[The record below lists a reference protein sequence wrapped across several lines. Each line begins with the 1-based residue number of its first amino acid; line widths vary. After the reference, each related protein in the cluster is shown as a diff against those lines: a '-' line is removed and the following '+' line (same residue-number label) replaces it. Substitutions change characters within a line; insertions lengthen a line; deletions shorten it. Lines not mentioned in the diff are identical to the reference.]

1 MTLSSL
7 DIFHFL
13 VACHIVTGASGA
25 LAFWI
30 PVASRKGGPAHRKW
44 GRIFARLML
53 ATGVIAGLMA
63 TTTLIA
69 PMETHPHL
77 LQVEGFSDPQTVR
90 GIFGWMMLYLAVLT
104 VNLAWHGWLCAAPGR
119 SESTIRSWQNVALQ
133 VLLTAAALNCAVQ
146 GLRIG
151 QFLMVGISFVGFA
164 TVATNVWFMAKARP
178 TRADWIREHVKAI
191 VGTGISVYT
200 AFFAF
205 GAVRLIPQL
214 ALNPVFWSIPLVTG
228 IAMIIWFQRAVTRQ
242 AASRPVPG
250 E

>member
-1 MTLSSL
+1 MNLSSL
-7 DIFHFL
+7 DVFHIL

-25 LAFWI
+25 IAFWI
-30 PVASRKGGPAHRKW
+30 PVVGRKGGAAHRKW
-44 GRIFARLML
+44 GRIFATLML
-53 ATGVIAGLMA
+53 ATATFAGLMA

-77 LQVEGFSDPQTVR
+77 LKVQGIDDPAMVR

-119 SESTIRSWQNVALQ
+119 SVATIRDWRNVALQ
-133 VLLTAAALNCAVQ
+133 VLLTAAALNCAIQ

-151 QFLMVGISFVGFA
+151 QLLMVGISFVGFA

-178 TRADWIREHVKAI
+178 TRAEWICEHVKAI

-205 GAVRLIPQL
+205 GAVRLFPAL
-214 ALNPVFWSIPLVTG
+214 ALHPAYWAIPLVTG
-228 IAMIIWFQRAVTRQ
+228 VAMIVWFQRAVTRQ
-242 AASRPVPG
+242 AAARPVPG